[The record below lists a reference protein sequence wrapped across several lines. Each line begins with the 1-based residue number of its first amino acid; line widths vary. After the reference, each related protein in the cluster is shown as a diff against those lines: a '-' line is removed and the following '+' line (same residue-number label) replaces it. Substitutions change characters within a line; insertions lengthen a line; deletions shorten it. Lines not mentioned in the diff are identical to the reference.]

1 ALTYMNSY
9 VAILKEEH
17 QPVVI
22 KRQCEQSEKL
32 HHEKELYVYDVVVP
46 VVSSKGEL
54 IACMCYSR
62 YANDFS
68 ENDLDTFSALSKQ
81 VA

>member
-1 ALTYMNSY
+1 
-9 VAILKEEH
+9 
-17 QPVVI
+17 
-22 KRQCEQSEKL
+22 
-32 HHEKELYVYDVVVP
+32 EKELYVYDVVVP

-81 VA
+81 VALTLEKINIYEESEHDRLLSQDVLNSIKEGIQ